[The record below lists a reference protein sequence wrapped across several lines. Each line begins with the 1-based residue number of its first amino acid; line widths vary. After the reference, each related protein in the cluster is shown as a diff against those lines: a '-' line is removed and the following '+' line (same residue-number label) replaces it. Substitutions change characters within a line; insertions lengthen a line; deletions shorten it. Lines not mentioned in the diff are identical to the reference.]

1 MIIIVVTIIVSINIL
16 ITIIMTTKP
25 KVPEPREITLERH
38 PELGFGF
45 VAGSEKPVIVRS
57 VELPYINQKNL
68 QDDLCTYF
76 GLSMLEI
83 SVSVTYQQR
92 PPPLTF
98 SQICNGRRSKR

>member
-1 MIIIVVTIIVSINIL
+1 MIIIVVTIIIVSINIL
-16 ITIIMTTKP
+16 ITIIVTTKP

-57 VELPYINQKNL
+57 VELSYINQKKFKVAH
-68 QDDLCTYF
+68 QDDLCIYH

-83 SVSVTYQQR
+83 SVSVR
-92 PPPLTF
+92 DAVKNVLADLA
-98 SQICNGRRSKR
+98 R

>member
-1 MIIIVVTIIVSINIL
+1 MIIIIVVTIIVINIL
-16 ITIIMTTKP
+16 ITIILTTKS

-57 VELPYINQKNL
+57 VELSYINHQNY
-68 QDDLCTYF
+68 LCIYY

-83 SVSVTYQQR
+83 SVSVTNQQR
-92 PPPLTF
+92 NRHSNVPP
-98 SQICNGRRSKR
+98 Q

>member
-1 MIIIVVTIIVSINIL
+1 MIIIIVIIIIVVSINIL

-57 VELPYINQKNL
+57 VELSYINHQNY
-68 QDDLCTYF
+68 LCIYY

-83 SVSVTYQQR
+83 SVSVTNQQR
-92 PPPLTF
+92 NRHSNVPP
-98 SQICNGRRSKR
+98 Q